1 MNMNGF
7 KQMLKQHIEVLFFF
21 IVIGLNLIPV
31 FSGKFFPSMD
41 GAAHLN
47 NSQLIKELLLG
58 SNTFLKDFFVFN
70 PEPVP
75 NWIGHFILVF
85 FKMFLPSYLAEKSLL
100 LIYFI
105 GLPLAFRGLIKTISP
120 NNVIYSYFIFP
131 FTYSSVFLLGFYNFS
146 LAIIL
151 FFITLNYWIIV
162 ANKKTTIKSAII
174 LFLLISATYFSHI
187 FMFALLLFSIGLHI
201 VTTLFIALIE
211 NVERPKTLFLSF
223 VKKTITII
231 VCSIIPLILFGY
243 YVVSRGALQVK
254 NYIPKEELIGWIKNI
269 RPIIAYN
276 PPIEE
281 AFTTK
286 IFYVLTALFILALY
300 HKIDSILNAVS
311 RIKPFREN
319 LKSIFK
325 VSDFWLLCF
334 ILVLGLYFVM
344 PDSDDSG
351 GFFSVRLGLLFFM
364 ILILWLSTQQVS
376 KWFNITAIAI
386 VLVMHFNLNNTYA
399 NSIKELDMQ
408 AQECYN
414 AAEVIPENSVVL
426 PLDFS
431 NHWLQGHFS
440 NYLGADKSL
449 IILENYECDK
459 GYFPL
464 LWNKEKYPNFLLDGK
479 TPDEIECLW
488 WKTDL
493 NNGKKQ
499 IDYVFILGDI
509 NTIFDACIQTN
520 ILYKFEKVYQGSGCT
535 VFKVK

>member
-7 KQMLKQHIEVLFFF
+7 KQMLKKHVEVLIFF

-41 GAAHLN
+41 GASHLN
-47 NSQLIKELLLG
+47 NAQLIKELLLG

-85 FKMFLPSYLAEKSLL
+85 FKMFLPSYLAEKALL

-105 GLPLAFRGLIKTISP
+105 GLPLAFRKLINTISP
-120 NNVIYSYFIFP
+120 NNSIYSFFIFP
-131 FTYSSVFLLGFYNFS
+131 FTYSAVFLLGFYNFS
-146 LAIIL
+146 IAIIL
-151 FFITLNYWIIV
+151 FLLTLNYWIIV
-162 ANKKTTIKSAII
+162 QRKKITIKKLGI
-174 LFLLISATYFSHI
+174 LFLLVTTTYFSHI
-187 FMFALLLFSIGLHI
+187 FLFAILLMSISLQIILSSILDYTNNPKEFKKIFSNVLKLILTI
-201 VTTLFIALIE
+201 VS
-211 NVERPKTLFLSF
+211 V
-223 VKKTITII
+223 
-231 VCSIIPLILFGY
+231 SIIPFSLFLFYVISRDSLQNNSIVPIEDLI
-243 YVVSRGALQVK
+243 S
-254 NYIPKEELIGWIKNI
+254 WIKNI

-276 PPIEE
+276 PPLEE

-286 IFYVLTALFILALY
+286 IFYVITVLAVIGVYLEFNNLFTNKFSKKILVSTILTLNNTWFFIV
-300 HKIDSILNAVS
+300 SILL
-311 RIKPFREN
+311 IM
-319 LKSIFK
+319 
-325 VSDFWLLCF
+325 
-334 ILVLGLYFVM
+334 YFFL
-344 PDSDDSG
+344 PLADDGDTG
-351 GFFSVRLGLLFFM
+351 GFFKVRLGLLFFIM
-364 ILILWLSTQQVS
+364 FIIWISTLKVS
-376 KWFNITAIAI
+376 RWMNIIAVSI
-386 VLVMHFNLNNTYA
+386 VIFFHLKLNNYYSTV
-399 NSIKELDMQ
+399 IKELDFQ
-408 AQECYN
+408 AQECYK

-426 PLDFS
+426 PLNFS

-440 NYLGADKSL
+440 NYLGSDKTL

-464 LWNKEKYPNFLLDGK
+464 LWNKEKYSNFLLDGK

-493 NNGKKQ
+493 NNEKKQ

-520 ILYKFEKVYQGSGCT
+520 ILYKFEKIYQGSGCT
-535 VFKVK
+535 VFKVN